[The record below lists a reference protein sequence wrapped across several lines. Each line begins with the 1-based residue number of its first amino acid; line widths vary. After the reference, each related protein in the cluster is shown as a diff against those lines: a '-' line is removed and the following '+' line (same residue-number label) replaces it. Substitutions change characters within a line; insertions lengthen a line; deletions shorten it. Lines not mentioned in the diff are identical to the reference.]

1 MSVCGCKGTRERRER
16 RERDRVS
23 ELIIQSIKARFFFLK
38 KKAINIHIA
47 NEPFTQELNCRNLF
61 GCSTYALNNAHTN
74 YEM

>member
-1 MSVCGCKGTRERRER
+1 MWLQRDKREKREE

-23 ELIIQSIKARFFFLK
+23 ELIIQSIKARNIIFF